1 MHELRHQPERTTT
14 AFRWMAGR
22 KSVLT
27 NVIQTPTLNLVD
39 IRFELNGLLFAWDED
54 KALRNRRKHRIAF
67 EEAVEVFF
75 DPFFRLVDASRH
87 EEARDAVIGRDTLGR
102 ALHVVHIEFEG
113 EFIRIISARKATG
126 EELKHHDS

>member
-1 MHELRHQPERTTT
+1 M
-14 AFRWMAGR
+14 
-22 KSVLT
+22 
-27 NVIQTPTLNLVD
+27 D
-39 IRFELNGLLFAWDED
+39 IHFELKGLLFKWDED

-87 EEARDAVIGRDTLGR
+87 EEARDAVIGRDTRGR
-102 ALHVVHIEFEG
+102 ALFVVHIVFEG